1 LNGIHVEYSSAAL
14 WKADFAEK
22 MEAAE
27 RFCAKQGWTFGV
39 QVHNV
44 STAEQMEKL
53 SAAGAKLS
61 FHAPTAGCEYYMNL
75 GNADERFAMESFAK
89 SAEDMRRY
97 NGNLAVFHGF
107 IMTDAP
113 IEIFNTT
120 RSYDDCMIKAY
131 RAELAREGTTLNRD
145 FFGTEEYAVRRERV
159 KARLKRIHEKNE
171 GILWCIENDYP
182 AYSKGLLLA
191 EQMLDMEAPVWLDV
205 SHLWVSC
212 LLFGKD
218 FVEQVELL
226 AASGRVAC
234 LHLHANPLRSDAM
247 LKEYRDGHYGL
258 GKENQM
264 RLPEVC
270 RILYRAGLKHWTIE
284 TGQASLADLQL
295 LADWLE

>member
-1 LNGIHVEYSSAAL
+1 MSGIHVEYSSAAL
-14 WKADFAEK
+14 WKSDYAEK
-22 MEAAE
+22 LAAAE
-27 RFCAKQGWTFGV
+27 QFCEKQGWTFGV

-44 STAEQMEKL
+44 STPEQMDKL
-53 SAAGAKLS
+53 AAAGAKLS
-61 FHAPTAGCEYYMNL
+61 FHAPTAGCKYYMNL
-75 GNADERFAMESFAK
+75 GNIDERYAMESLAR

-97 NGNLAVFHGF
+97 NGKLAVFHGF

-113 IEIFNTT
+113 IEIFNTM
-120 RSYDDCMIKAY
+120 RSYDDCMAKAY
-131 RAELAREGTTLNRD
+131 RPELARDGAALNRD

-159 KARLKRIHEKNE
+159 KTRLKRIHQENQ

-191 EQMLDMEAPVWLDV
+191 EQMLFMESPLCLDV

-218 FVEQVELL
+218 FLEQVEML

-234 LHLHANPLRSDAM
+234 LHLHANPLRNDAP
-247 LKEYRDGHYGL
+247 LKDYRDGHYGL

-264 RLPEVC
+264 NLPEVC
-270 RILYRAGLKHWTIE
+270 RMLYKAGLIHWTIE
-284 TGQASLADLQL
+284 TGQASLADLEL
-295 LADWLE
+295 LAKWL